1 MSKVTAL
8 DSTFRYA
15 RAFAPNQIR
24 TLTTAS
30 HKGVGKLRRAPMSSR
45 VPGWSVVGPRLYY
58 PRPTR
63 PPRRPP
69 VEGYTYRDVRRNDDR
84 PWQGKT
90 KANKPSGERNNQ
102 GDGDRFVESSDE
114 DAASTDDP
122 ESPPPGASSTPP
134 PLVGGVDSG
143 AASSSAHAA
152 SGSAAKAASTASSA
166 SPAAAAGERKLSSS
180 SQADN
185 DKRRRWYD
193 AEVQRLLSGNS
204 RTVAALLFPAAQ
216 QKRGFAPPPRATS
229 VHLFSTT
236 FVRTHA
242 ADNDIWE
249 ESFSSVVTGLDKSLR
264 RLEWEP
270 SLRVRKNVRF
280 DAALAGKWYDWW
292 WGSTKPDAPS
302 LRALLRERLRVPE
315 ALLDVL
321 VARFGAPT
329 LDRASFTSTFVDV
342 LRDLLPLR
350 QRLARGEAPPVS
362 DWQRALQV
370 TRGAEKT
377 KPHGCSGVSA

>member
-1 MSKVTAL
+1 
-8 DSTFRYA
+8 
-15 RAFAPNQIR
+15 
-24 TLTTAS
+24 
-30 HKGVGKLRRAPMSSR
+30 MSSR

-69 VEGYTYRDVRRNDDR
+69 VEGYAYKDVRRNEA
-84 PWQGKT
+84 KT
-90 KANKPSGERNNQ
+90 NGEY
-102 GDGDRFVESSDE
+102 RFVESSDE

-122 ESPPPGASSTPP
+122 ESPPPGASSTPRGGEGGAAGAFAPP

-166 SPAAAAGERKLSSS
+166 SAASTDDPESTPPGASSSAHAASGSAAKAASTASSASPAAAASSSSSS

-236 FVRTHA
+236 FVRAHA

-362 DWQRALQV
+362 AARAPEQV
-370 TRGAEKT
+370 TRE
-377 KPHGCSGVSA
+377 